1 MEYST
6 LGDSGLVVSP
16 LVLGMMSYGNT
27 SRGPGTSTLTA
38 RGRSCGARSRAG

>member
-16 LVLGMMSYGNT
+16 LVLGMMSYGDT
-27 SRGPGTSTLTA
+27 SSRAGTSTLTA
-38 RGRSCGARSRAG
+38 RGRSCGVRSRPG